1 MQLGQNSQTH
11 SLKKYCVLMPKEEPI
26 KMPNEMRQQLILA
39 VRQDQRFRP
48 HAVLID
54 KTFYRSR
61 ITSAT
66 IVIIFLF
73 AISDI
78 IIV

>member
-1 MQLGQNSQTH
+1 
-11 SLKKYCVLMPKEEPI
+11 MPKEEPI

-54 KTFYRSR
+54 KTFNTR
-61 ITSAT
+61 IPSKSKHSE
-66 IVIIFLF
+66 
-73 AISDI
+73 SDMKC
-78 IIV
+78 

>member
-48 HAVLID
+48 HALIRLSIVLELPVQRLLSSSYLLSQ
-54 KTFYRSR
+54 T
-61 ITSAT
+61 
-66 IVIIFLF
+66 
-73 AISDI
+73 
-78 IIV
+78 